1 MGNVIT
7 PVHNEVYKTEKDII
21 SLSCNYSSAASLYWY
36 RQYPGSAPEFLLVIL
51 HATGKVLQKSKVV
64 ELDPRFSGKLNKEKT
79 HTYLEI
85 SSAKVKDSATYYC
98 ALEPTVTGKHTTLYK
113 NPPYI
118 KGKSYHRIAE
128 IWNEKTSQ
136 NKMQTNVSDA
146 QLYLV
151 AYIVCVQ
158 MGLKAETACV
168 EK

>member
-1 MGNVIT
+1 M
-7 PVHNEVYKTEKDII
+7 
-21 SLSCNYSSAASLYWY
+21 
-36 RQYPGSAPEFLLVIL
+36 
-51 HATGKVLQKSKVV
+51 
-64 ELDPRFSGKLNKEKT
+64 
-79 HTYLEI
+79 
-85 SSAKVKDSATYYC
+85 
-98 ALEPTVTGKHTTLYK
+98 TGKHTTLYK

-128 IWNEKTSQ
+128 IWNEKTLQ

-168 EK
+168 EKQPFHKTIKLTHTGVR

>member
-1 MGNVIT
+1 M
-7 PVHNEVYKTEKDII
+7 
-21 SLSCNYSSAASLYWY
+21 
-36 RQYPGSAPEFLLVIL
+36 
-51 HATGKVLQKSKVV
+51 

-118 KGKSYHRIAE
+118 KGKSYHRIAK
-128 IWNEKTSQ
+128 IWNEKTLQ

-151 AYIVCVQ
+151 AYILYVQ
-158 MGLKAETACV
+158 MGCV
-168 EK
+168 CI